1 MRNINDNAVQ
11 GRSSENY
18 LMRNIIAGNIL
29 DTKYSR
35 FTVLENE
42 ANCGAFVF
50 MYLWNGLWMEATSSH
65 LTCGV
70 GCGMILATWPEVVSL
85 SRFC

>member
-1 MRNINDNAVQ
+1 MYFRAFIFAQ
-11 GRSSENY
+11 AWLSEN
-18 LMRNIIAGNIL
+18 IL
-29 DTKYSR
+29 TTKYSR

-50 MYLWNGLWMEATSSH
+50 MYLWNGLWMEGTSPP
-65 LTCGV
+65 LAYGV
-70 GCGMILATWPEVVSL
+70 SCGMMLATWPEVVSL